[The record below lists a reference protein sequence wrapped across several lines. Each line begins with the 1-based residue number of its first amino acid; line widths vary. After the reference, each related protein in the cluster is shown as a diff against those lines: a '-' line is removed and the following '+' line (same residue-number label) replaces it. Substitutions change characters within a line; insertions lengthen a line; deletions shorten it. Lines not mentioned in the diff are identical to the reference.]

1 MWQMQWM
8 LNLIPDSVFVGITY
22 LLFAAGAALYMGSK
36 LVSWIPII
44 ARYRLPAELMGVAA
58 LIVAAYLYGG
68 QSYRA
73 AIAEMKERVRVAEEK
88 SQQAN
93 VVIQTQVVE
102 KIKVVKENV
111 YINREVV
118 REVAGKQIDS
128 TCALPNSAVS
138 LHDSASRNEVAERA
152 RATDGTPS
160 GTKASELLDRVVENY
175 GACHENAE
183 KLKGWQEWYRT
194 QKRIFESIAK

>member
-1 MWQMQWM
+1 M
-8 LNLIPDSVFVGITY
+8 LNLIPDSVFVWITY
-22 LLFAAGAALYMGSK
+22 LLFAAGAGLYVGSK

-44 ARYRLPAELMGVAA
+44 ARYRLPTEVIGIAA
-58 LIVAAYLYGG
+58 LILAAYLYGG

-73 AIAEMKERVRVAEEK
+73 AITEMKERVRQAEQQ

-93 VVIQTQVVE
+93 ERLSEEIAKKQKVI
-102 KIKVVKENV
+102 KETV
-111 YINREVV
+111 YVNREVI

-160 GTKASELLDRVVENY
+160 GVKASELLDRVVENY